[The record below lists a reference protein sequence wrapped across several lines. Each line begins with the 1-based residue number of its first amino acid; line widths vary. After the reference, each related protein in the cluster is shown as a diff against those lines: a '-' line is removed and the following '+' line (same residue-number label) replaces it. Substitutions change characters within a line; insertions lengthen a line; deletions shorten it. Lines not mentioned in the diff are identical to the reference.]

1 MTARAHF
8 WADMTTIFYVNFSY
22 VGSFVCS
29 LSSKHL
35 AQRSDADYSSVYNVL
50 NLCPDTNTDK
60 DVRQG
65 KGTFKPDTAT
75 GLEEKHTHI
84 FKFFWVQ
91 YLITRTNRSVHHNN
105 KSNIRW
111 YSMFHLR
118 SVPSFCIPTADI
130 ILPALTKI
138 SACLH

>member
-1 MTARAHF
+1 
-8 WADMTTIFYVNFSY
+8 
-22 VGSFVCS
+22 VCS

-84 FKFFWVQ
+84 FKFFLGTIFDYQ
-91 YLITRTNRSVHHNN
+91 NQS
-105 KSNIRW
+105 KCS
-111 YSMFHLR
+111 
-118 SVPSFCIPTADI
+118 PQ
-130 ILPALTKI
+130 
-138 SACLH
+138 

>member
-22 VGSFVCS
+22 VVGSFVCS

-75 GLEEKHTHI
+75 VLEEKHTHI
-84 FKFFWVQ
+84 FKFFG
-91 YLITRTNRSVHHNN
+91 Y
-105 KSNIRW
+105 NI
-111 YSMFHLR
+111 
-118 SVPSFCIPTADI
+118 
-130 ILPALTKI
+130 
-138 SACLH
+138 